1 VVEVQVL
8 GPALEQVQALALA
21 EVQQVM
27 EVQVP
32 VQELVDQELPLARE
46 QELEQALA
54 QALAQGQDP
63 ELLRVLELVVQAL
76 EQVVR
81 VTAQEMAQVRAEVLE
96 LALEVGLVEEEELE
110 LAEEEAPVLAL
121 VPDLVQLE
129 EQVEVLEQG
138 WV

>member
-1 VVEVQVL
+1 
-8 GPALEQVQALALA
+8 
-21 EVQQVM
+21 M

-32 VQELVDQELPLARE
+32 VQELVDQELPLA
-46 QELEQALA
+46 LA
-54 QALAQGQDP
+54 QVQDQ

-96 LALEVGLVEEEELE
+96 LALEVGLVEEEEL
-110 LAEEEAPVLAL
+110 AEEEAPVLAL
-121 VPDLVQLE
+121 VPDLVQAE
-129 EQVEVLEQG
+129 EQVEVLEPG

>member
-1 VVEVQVL
+1 MEVQVL

-81 VTAQEMAQVRAEVLE
+81 VTAQEMEQVRAEVLE

-129 EQVEVLEQG
+129 EQVEVLEPG
-138 WV
+138 WE

>member
-1 VVEVQVL
+1 MVQVL
-8 GPALEQVQALALA
+8 EPALEQVQALALA

-32 VQELVDQELPLARE
+32 VQELVDQELPLA
-46 QELEQALA
+46 LE

-63 ELLRVLELVVQAL
+63 ELLRVLGLVVQAL

-96 LALEVGLVEEEELE
+96 LALEVGLVEEEEL
-110 LAEEEAPVLAL
+110 AEEQEPVLAL
-121 VPDLVQLE
+121 VPDLVQVE
-129 EQVEVLEQG
+129 ESVEVLEPGQ
-138 WV
+138 V

>member
-1 VVEVQVL
+1 VVQVL

-27 EVQVP
+27 EVQAP
-32 VQELVDQELPLARE
+32 VQELVDQELPLA
-46 QELEQALA
+46 LE

-81 VTAQEMAQVRAEVLE
+81 VTAQEMEQVRAEVLE
-96 LALEVGLVEEEELE
+96 LALEVGLVEVEDLEE
-110 LAEEEAPVLAL
+110 AEEPESVPVLAL
-121 VPDLVQLE
+121 VPDLVQVE
-129 EQVEVLEQG
+129 ESVEVLEPGQ
-138 WV
+138 V

>member
-1 VVEVQVL
+1 
-8 GPALEQVQALALA
+8 
-21 EVQQVM
+21 M

-32 VQELVDQELPLARE
+32 VQELVDQELPLA
-46 QELEQALA
+46 LE

-96 LALEVGLVEEEELE
+96 LALEVGLVEEEEL
-110 LAEEEAPVLAL
+110 AEEEAPVLAL
-121 VPDLVQLE
+121 VPDLVLAE
-129 EQVEVLEQG
+129 EQVEILEPG
-138 WV
+138 WVIQMEKE

>member
-1 VVEVQVL
+1 VAEVLEQDQVL
-8 GPALEQVQALALA
+8 ALVEG
-21 EVQQVM
+21 QQVM

-32 VQELVDQELPLARE
+32 VKELVDQELPLA
-46 QELEQALA
+46 LE

-81 VTAQEMAQVRAEVLE
+81 VTAQEMEQVRAEVLE
-96 LALEVGLVEEEELE
+96 LALEVGLVEAEDLE

-129 EQVEVLEQG
+129 EQVEVLEPG
-138 WV
+138 WE

>member
-1 VVEVQVL
+1 
-8 GPALEQVQALALA
+8 
-21 EVQQVM
+21 M

-32 VQELVDQELPLARE
+32 VQELVDQELPLA
-46 QELEQALA
+46 LA
-54 QALAQGQDP
+54 QVQDQ

-110 LAEEEAPVLAL
+110 LAEGEAPVLAL
-121 VPDLVQLE
+121 VPDLVLAE
-129 EQVEVLEQG
+129 EQVEILEPG
-138 WV
+138 WVIQMEKE

>member
-1 VVEVQVL
+1 MEVQVL

-81 VTAQEMAQVRAEVLE
+81 VTAQEMEQVRAEVLE
-96 LALEVGLVEEEELE
+96 LALEVGLVEEEE

>member
-1 VVEVQVL
+1 
-8 GPALEQVQALALA
+8 
-21 EVQQVM
+21 M
-27 EVQVP
+27 EVQAP
-32 VQELVDQELPLARE
+32 VQELVDQELPLA
-46 QELEQALA
+46 LE

-96 LALEVGLVEEEELE
+96 LALEVGLVEEEEL
-110 LAEEEAPVLAL
+110 AEEEAPVLAL

-129 EQVEVLEQG
+129 EQVEVLEPG

>member
-1 VVEVQVL
+1 
-8 GPALEQVQALALA
+8 
-21 EVQQVM
+21 M

-46 QELEQALA
+46 QELA
-54 QALAQGQDP
+54 QALEVALVQGQDP

-81 VTAQEMAQVRAEVLE
+81 VTAQEMAQVREQVLE
-96 LALEVGLVEEEELE
+96 LALEVGLAEAEDLEEEQES
-110 LAEEEAPVLAL
+110 APVLAL
-121 VPDLVQLE
+121 VPDLVQAE
-129 EQVEVLEQG
+129 EQVEVLEPG